1 MLKVA
6 ACNDLDSLDCQSL
19 GMSWQIPAQSGEGGR
34 DRHQWQGSLFLP
46 WDESPRIWCVSFYC
60 TWRKAICKSLSTN
73 MSHGWLDFHFFFS
86 PKSSISGALA
96 VLTLGKWQFSL
107 ICEGPPEPSSRPWNE
122 FISPQWDANDWC
134 YNNITP
140 CHNHLCILKGEEM
153 CCFCHF
159 LSLVSP
165 LERTMTPNTNPWKG
179 SGA

>member
-1 MLKVA
+1 MTLTHWIARALAWVGRSQ
-6 ACNDLDSLDCQSL
+6 LSL
-19 GMSWQIPAQSGEGGR
+19 GREAETDIS
-34 DRHQWQGSLFLP
+34 DRGVFSSRGMKAPGYDASLFTARDGKQYANL
-46 WDESPRIWCVSFYC
+46 WALIWAMAGLIF
-60 TWRKAICKSLSTN
+60 T
-73 MSHGWLDFHFFFS
+73 FFFS
-86 PKSSISGALA
+86 PMSSISGALA
-96 VLTLGKWQFSL
+96 ILTLGKWQFSL

-165 LERTMTPNTNPWKG
+165 LERTMTSNTNPWKG